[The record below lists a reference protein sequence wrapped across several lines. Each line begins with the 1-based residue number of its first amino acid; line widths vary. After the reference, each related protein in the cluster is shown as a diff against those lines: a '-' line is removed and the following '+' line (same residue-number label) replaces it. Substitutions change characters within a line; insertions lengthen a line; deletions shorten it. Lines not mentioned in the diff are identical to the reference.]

1 MSTEIELHIEHLV
14 IEGGYQHDGPAISL
28 AIQQELTRLLT
39 QHGPPPGLSR
49 EQVVAAIDGGHIS
62 IAGRPATT
70 GQQIAGA
77 VFRGIGSAQQHHHPT
92 NTIG

>member
-1 MSTEIELHIEHLV
+1 
-14 IEGGYQHDGPAISL
+14 
-28 AIQQELTRLLT
+28 
-39 QHGPPPGLSR
+39 
-49 EQVVAAIDGGHIS
+49 VVAAIDGGHIS